1 MSEEKETCHAE
12 PQFVENTGSS
22 ASAPSKKKKFSR
34 LWLLLLGVIAVI
46 IVSLAAALVQIF
58 SKPEKPVPQVPE
70 NIMAGMY
77 CFKPASPADTNHK
90 KHIDTSCSDW

>member
-12 PQFVENTGSS
+12 PQPVENTGSS

-46 IVSLAAALVQIF
+46 FIYTVMSFIQCFIRF
-58 SKPEKPVPQVPE
+58 RSPE
-70 NIMAGMY
+70 NVMVGEMY
-77 CFKPASPADTNHK
+77 RIEPASSADTNHEK
-90 KHIDTSCSDW
+90 YIDTSCSDW

>member
-1 MSEEKETCHAE
+1 MMSEEKETCHAE

-34 LWLLLLGVIAVI
+34 LWFLLLGVIAVI

-58 SKPEKPVPQVPE
+58 SKPEKPVPQRVVGLLIDTNRE
-70 NIMAGMY
+70 RLI
-77 CFKPASPADTNHK
+77 DTNHK
-90 KHIDTSCSDW
+90 KYIDTSCSDW

>member
-46 IVSLAAALVQIF
+46 FIYTVMSFIQCFIRF
-58 SKPEKPVPQVPE
+58 RSPE
-70 NIMAGMY
+70 NVMLGVQ
-77 CFKPASPADTNHK
+77 KVPKVEPASSIEQKTRASNFP
-90 KHIDTSCSDW
+90 